1 MQLASL
7 NPCHRLR
14 VPIVTFAVAL
24 LAVGVLPFATA
35 NRGSAATLDRLR
47 ESGKL
52 TLGYRDDAKPFSY
65 RDESGNADGYAVA
78 LCKAVADKIK
88 SDQGL
93 SSLNVEWVPVGV
105 ENQLQAVQEGKVDLL
120 CGAAETLTGLKDVD
134 FSVPIFPGGIG
145 ALLRANAP
153 IGLKEVLSGRPPSGP
168 LWRGYPAQVLTQQ
181 VFSAVAGTP
190 GEKWLNDKLD
200 ELQLTAKVVLV
211 QSYDEGVRR
220 VLDGSTN
227 VFFADRSILLDV
239 AERSSSARDLLVLER
254 QFTYAPIALALQ
266 RGDPD
271 FRLAV
276 DRALSQLYGSQDFRS
291 LYVKWFGEPDE
302 NIDSFFKFS
311 TLPE

>member
-1 MQLASL
+1 MQFASV
-7 NPCHRLR
+7 NPPHRLR
-14 VPIVTFAVAL
+14 APVVAFAVAL
-24 LAVGVLPFATA
+24 LAVGILSFATV
-35 NRGSAATLDRLR
+35 NQGSAATLDRLR
-47 ESGKL
+47 EGGKL
-52 TLGYRDDAKPFSY
+52 TLGYRDDARPFSY

-93 SSLNVEWVPVGV
+93 LSLAVEWVPVGV

-120 CGAAETLTGLKDVD
+120 CGAAETLTSLKDVD

-200 ELQLTAKVVLV
+200 ELQLTAKVVPV

-239 AERSSSARDLLVLER
+239 AERSSSASDLLVLER
-254 QFTYAPIALALQ
+254 QFTYAPIALAMQ

-276 DRALSQLYGSQDFRS
+276 DQALSQLYGSQDFRS

-302 NIDSFFKFS
+302 SIDTFFKLA

>member
-7 NPCHRLR
+7 NPRHGRR

-24 LAVGVLPFATA
+24 LAVGVLSFATA
-35 NRGSAATLDRLR
+35 NQGSAATLDRLR

-52 TLGYRDDAKPFSY
+52 TLGYRDDARPFSY

-93 SSLNVEWVPVGV
+93 SSLTVEWVPVGV
-105 ENQLQAVQEGKVDLL
+105 ENQLQAVKEGKVDLL
-120 CGAAETLTGLKDVD
+120 CGAAETLTSLKDVD
-134 FSVPIFPGGIG
+134 YSVPIFPGGIG
-145 ALLRANAP
+145 ALLRADAP

-168 LWRGYPAQVLTQQ
+168 FWRGYPAQVLTQQ

-200 ELQLTAKVVLV
+200 ELQLTAKVVPV

-239 AERSSSARDLLVLER
+239 AERSSSASNLLVLKR
-254 QFTYAPIALALQ
+254 QFTYAPIALAMQ

-276 DRALSQLYGSQDFRS
+276 DRALSQLYGSQDFRNS
-291 LYVKWFGEPDE
+291 YVKWFGEPDE
-302 NIDSFFKFS
+302 IIDTFFKLA